1 MILSPPL
8 YQVSRRFTR
17 RSAAVV
23 GLHRRARVHPN
34 KEVTGAQQVV
44 VVVVAVVAT
53 VNGITQLS
61 WDK

>member
-1 MILSPPL
+1 MILPPPL

-34 KEVTGAQQVV
+34 KEVTGAQVV

-53 VNGITQLS
+53 VNGINQLS